1 MTRFAKRLAVTW
13 WAGGLLALLLF
24 TWSAPLAA
32 MEAPGADAEALW
44 QYINQDAGFR
54 KWGTWPEFVK
64 LRRSFS
70 PFGFFIR
77 VFVNDV
83 ALKSRGNTLP
93 PGSILVREG
102 FGMDT
107 NTYAPNDEV
116 LGYTVMYKIKG
127 FNPAASDWFWAHYTG
142 TGKVVASGAVDQCIK
157 CHDTGRDNDFVLDH
171 KVR

>member
-1 MTRFAKRLAVTW
+1 VRQIKGRVIKYFGVV
-13 WAGGLLALLLF
+13 GLLVAMALAW
-24 TWSAPLAA
+24 TSPLGAA
-32 MEAPGADAEALW
+32 EPLGPDAEALW
-44 QYINQDAGFR
+44 KHINQDPNFHQ
-54 KWGTWPEFVK
+54 WGTWPEFNK

-70 PFGFFIR
+70 PFGFFVR

-83 ALKSRGNTLP
+83 ALQAKGRSLP

-107 NTYAPNDEV
+107 NTYAPSDQIV
-116 LGYTVMYKIKG
+116 GYTVMYKIKG
-127 FNPAASDWFWAHYTG
+127 FNPAASDWFWAHYSG
-142 TGKVVASGAVDQCIK
+142 TGKVMSSGALDQCIK